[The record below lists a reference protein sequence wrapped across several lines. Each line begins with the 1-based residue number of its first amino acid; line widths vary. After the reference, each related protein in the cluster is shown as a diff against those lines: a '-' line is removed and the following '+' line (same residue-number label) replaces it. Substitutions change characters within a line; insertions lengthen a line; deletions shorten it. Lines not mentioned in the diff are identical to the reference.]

1 MAMSVKK
8 IAVAISWVCA
18 VSACS
23 WNRAEVV
30 YAPSNKVI
38 ADNSTRDNALVNLTL
53 EPIEAEPSSLPA
65 TSLGDRRDQYHAL
78 MPMVEALTKQPK
90 TELAWQ
96 GELSQDIRNRLAD
109 IEMLIAEDAQ
119 AEGISEPVDG
129 KYYSVAIEAYEA
141 LLATEQSGQTPLTP
155 LAKENVLYQLARAYS
170 LEGDDQQAVEY
181 AERLLT
187 LNPRSD
193 FAGELHFRE
202 GEFHY
207 NNGDYAAAIA
217 AYQKVLK
224 AKDNVSQAYA
234 RENDTFYTMSAYMK
248 GWSHFKLEQYSLS
261 VDAFIVMLEA
271 TLASQTYAQAHK
283 PIDEL
288 GLSEQKLV
296 EDALSMTALIFR
308 SQGDADAIND
318 YFLFAVE
325 KPFTYLVYDTLA
337 QSLLD
342 DSQYRDSARVYS
354 AFAEEYPLH
363 ERAIDSFIKH
373 IDVYIIGDFPSDVLP
388 AKQRF
393 IEAYG
398 INGPHWQ
405 GFTAEQFTQANPYL
419 EQYLQE
425 LAQFEHALGQQSIAA
440 LTELQNEDELDAE
453 RQTYLVETRDQ
464 AYRLAER
471 WYREYIATFGPGKK
485 VADTQFFLA
494 ESLYEIGRYAAAV
507 VEYEGFAYTFI
518 DHPQAAD
525 AAYTALLSL
534 TELTNNGLPEESEEQ
549 VATLSLTPLQ
559 QSQVRFLE
567 HFGDDP
573 RANDIGMSLAQSL
586 FDAQQY
592 LDAMTWAQWLLAR
605 NMDTEAQKTA
615 RLVLAQSQFEVS
627 DYAAAQGNYQIL
639 LTQIDNQ
646 NALYGELTDKLAAT
660 FYQQAQQALASVP
673 ANTNPAMPLSPE
685 RAQVLRVAVNQL
697 LQVIAQTPGSAIAI
711 NAQYDAANYL
721 MLLSDWQ
728 PAIDLFADFEERYP
742 QNELT
747 TSIPERLIVAYENS
761 EQWLSASS
769 RLVTLWQTDKG
780 SEKGREALYLAA
792 EYADKAGAVDIAL
805 PHFRTYAHSYP
816 SPLSQANAA
825 RFTLSEY
832 YRESGEDSKRRF
844 WLNKLIEADAQ
855 AGSERSARSRYLAAM
870 AASVF
875 ADDVFYVFKRI
886 QLTLP
891 LKNSIQQKRDAMQA
905 VIEANQNIIDYK
917 VAEFTTKAGYRL
929 ADAYASLAQA
939 LYDSE
944 RPEGLDALALEQY
957 DILLEEQAYPF
968 EEQAIAIH
976 ESNAQHSWQGL
987 YDEWV
992 AQSFAALAR
1001 LMPARYNKQ
1010 EKQTEIDYAEF

>member
-1 MAMSVKK
+1 MRLRKV
-8 IAVAISWVCA
+8 AVAVSCMCA
-18 VSACS
+18 LSACS

-30 YAPSNKVI
+30 LAPSNKVA
-38 ADNSTRDNALVNLTL
+38 ADSTTRDNALVNLTL
-53 EPIEAEPSSLPA
+53 EPIQAEPSTLPA
-65 TSLGDRRDQYHAL
+65 TTLSDLRDQYHAL
-78 MPMVEALTKQPK
+78 MPMVETLTEQPS

-109 IEMLIAEDAQ
+109 IEMLLAEEAQ
-119 AEGISEPVDG
+119 AEGTTQPADG
-129 KYYSVAIEAYEA
+129 NYYTVAIEAYEA
-141 LLATEQSGQTPLTP
+141 LLATEQSAATPLSP
-155 LAKENVLYQLARAYS
+155 LAKENVLYQLARAYA
-170 LEGDDQQAVEY
+170 LQGDDQQAVQY
-181 AERLLT
+181 SKRLLKQF
-187 LNPRSD
+187 PHSD
-193 FAGELHFRE
+193 FAGELYFRE
-202 GEFHY
+202 GEYHY
-207 NNGDYAAAIA
+207 NNGNYPAAIT
-217 AYQKVLK
+217 AYEKVLQ
-224 AKDNVSQAYA
+224 AKGEVTYAYA
-234 RENDTFYTMSAYMK
+234 LENDTFYAMSAYMK
-248 GWSHFKLEQYSLS
+248 AWSHFKLEQYSRS
-261 VDAFIVMLEA
+261 IDAFITMLEA
-271 TLASQTYAQAHK
+271 TLATQTYAQAHK

-296 EDALSMTALIFR
+296 EDALSMTALMFR
-308 SQGDADAIND
+308 SQGSADAIVD
-318 YFLFAVE
+318 YFRFAGE

-337 QSLLD
+337 QKLLD
-342 DSQYRDSARVYS
+342 DSQYRDSARVYL
-354 AFAEEYPLH
+354 AFAQEYPLH
-363 ERAIDSFIKH
+363 ESAIDSFIKH

-405 GFTAEQFTQANPYL
+405 GFTAEQFTRATPYL

-425 LAQFEHALGQQSIAA
+425 LAQFEHSLGQQSIAA
-440 LTELQNEDELDAE
+440 LTELQAEATVDAE
-453 RQTYLVETRDQ
+453 RQTYLIETRDQ
-464 AYRLAER
+464 AYALAER
-471 WYREYIATFGPGKK
+471 WYREFIATFGPGEK

-507 VEYEGFAYTFI
+507 AEYEAFAYTFI
-518 DHPQAAD
+518 DHPQASD

-534 TELTNNGLPEESEEQ
+534 TELAKEP
-549 VATLSLTPLQ
+549 ASLALNDQASAMAFTPLQ
-559 QSQVRFLE
+559 RSQARFLQY
-567 HFGDDP
+567 FGDDP
-573 RANDIGMSLAQSL
+573 RANKIGMSLAQSL

-605 NMDTEAQKTA
+605 DIEPDAQQTA
-615 RLVLAQSQFEVS
+615 RLVLAQSQFEVE

-639 LTQIDNQ
+639 LTLLNSQDP
-646 NALYGELTDKLAAT
+646 LHGELTDKLAAT
-660 FYQQAQQALASVP
+660 FYQQAQQALASAPVQSDP
-673 ANTNPAMPLSPE
+673 SMPISPE
-685 RAQVLRVAVNQL
+685 RAQALRSAVSQL
-697 LQVIAQTPGSAIAI
+697 LQVIEQTPSSAIAV
-711 NAQYDAANYL
+711 NAQYDAASYL

-728 PAIDLFADFEERYP
+728 PAIDLLVDFEQRYP
-742 QNELT
+742 QHELT
-747 TSIPERLIVAYENS
+747 RSIPERLIVAYENS
-761 EQWLSASS
+761 QQWLAASA
-769 RLVTLWQTDKG
+769 RLITLWQSDKA

-816 SPLSQANAA
+816 SPLAQANAA
-825 RFTLSEY
+825 RYTLSEY

-855 AGSERSARSRYLAAM
+855 AGSERSNRSRYLAAM
-870 AASVF
+870 ASSVF
-875 ADDVFYVFKRI
+875 ADDAFYAFKRI

-891 LKNSIQQKRDAMQA
+891 LQDSIQQKRDAMQA
-905 VIEANQNIIDYK
+905 VIKANQNIIDYK

-976 ESNAQHSWQGL
+976 ESNAQRSWQGL

-1001 LMPARYNKQ
+1001 LMPAQYNKQ
-1010 EKQTEIDYAEF
+1010 EQQTEVDYGEF